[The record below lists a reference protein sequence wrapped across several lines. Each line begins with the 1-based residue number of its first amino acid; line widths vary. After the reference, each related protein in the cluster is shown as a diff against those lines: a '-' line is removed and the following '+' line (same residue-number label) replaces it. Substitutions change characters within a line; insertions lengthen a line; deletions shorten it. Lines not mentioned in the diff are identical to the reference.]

1 MRMWN
6 ICAFA
11 SASEI
16 GALILYFTKLWEFK
30 KTGKHCK
37 YFCLLYKNFKSK
49 QKISP
54 FLNNPTFS
62 STPPFL
68 EKIFHPHTYCQIRG
82 TQSPLWEFELW
93 PIFCNYFFQFQ
104 KMINIFEKHFW
115 VTILVNQYEICFGCN
130 PASGISLKNC
140 CLLAWHAGNSQ
151 HLRYHPCKS
160 RKKRLPWLPWLPCF
174 VTWYIFICCTM
185 GLL

>member
-115 VTILVNQYEICFGCN
+115 VPILVNQYEICFGCN

-140 CLLAWHAGNSQ
+140 CLLGRPWHDMQAIVSTCTITRANQEKKGFHGLILPILNSQ
-151 HLRYHPCKS
+151 
-160 RKKRLPWLPWLPCF
+160 
-174 VTWYIFICCTM
+174 
-185 GLL
+185 